1 MSVRNI
7 FQLFLVLVLFLM
19 TYYFIKEYFVKD
31 SNNTSISVSKKT
43 EKVFLNTEQ
52 NLIKDIEYNSTNS
65 DNNNTFTIKADFG
78 EVSKEN
84 SNKIFMTN
92 VRGVVNKV
100 KTNNLILVFS
110 DFAKFDNQTF
120 ETNFIEN
127 VKIFTKNEII
137 KGDNLYLVLD
147 HKNQENIENFSNER
161 NLIRLKGNIQLN
173 KLNYNLKADVVEI
186 NLDTNDTKIFMYD
199 NDQKVKI
206 QNIVN

>member
-1 MSVRNI
+1 
-7 FQLFLVLVLFLM
+7 M
-19 TYYFIKEYFVKD
+19 TYFFIEKYFIKD
-31 SNNTSISVSKKT
+31 NTDDFISINKKT
-43 EKVFLNTEQ
+43 EKVFLNTDQ
-52 NLIKDIEYNSTNS
+52 NLIKDIEYNSTS
-65 DNNNTFTIKADFG
+65 NNGDTFAIKADFG

-92 VRGVVNKV
+92 VKGIVNKAEP
-100 KTNNLILVFS
+100 NNLILVFS

-120 ETNFIEN
+120 ETNFIDN
-127 VKIFTKNEII
+127 VKIFTKNELI
-137 KGDNLYLVLD
+137 KGDNLYLVFD
-147 HKNQENIENFSNER
+147 HKNQKNIENLSNER

-199 NDQKVKI
+199 SDKKVKI

>member
-1 MSVRNI
+1 MSVRTI
-7 FQLFLVLVLFLM
+7 VQLFLVLILFLM
-19 TYYFIKEYFVKD
+19 TYFFIEKYFAKD
-31 SNNTSISVSKKT
+31 NKKNSISINKKT
-43 EKVFLNTEQ
+43 EKVFLNTDQ
-52 NLIKDIEYNSTNS
+52 NLIKDIEYNSTN
-65 DNNNTFTIKADFG
+65 NNDYIFTIKADFG

-100 KTNNLILVFS
+100 EPSNLILIFS

-120 ETNFIEN
+120 ETNFIDN
-127 VKIFTKNEII
+127 VKIFTKNELI
-137 KGDNLYLVLD
+137 KGDNLYLVFD
-147 HKNQENIENFSNER
+147 HKNQKNIENLSNER

-199 NDQKVKI
+199 SDKKVKI

>member
-1 MSVRNI
+1 MSVRTI
-7 FQLFLVLVLFLM
+7 FQLFLILILFLV
-19 TYYFIKEYFVKD
+19 TYFFIEKYFVKD
-31 SNNTSISVSKKT
+31 NTKDSIRINKKT
-43 EKVFLNTEQ
+43 EKVFLNTDQ
-52 NLIKDIEYNSTNS
+52 NLIKDIEYNSTS
-65 DNNNTFTIKADFG
+65 NNGDTFAIKADFG

-92 VRGVVNKV
+92 VKGIVNKV
-100 KTNNLILVFS
+100 EPNNLILVFS

-120 ETNFIEN
+120 ETNFIDN
-127 VKIFTKNEII
+127 VKIFTKNELI

-147 HKNQENIENFSNER
+147 HKIQENIENLSNER

-199 NDQKVKI
+199 SDKKVKI
-206 QNIVN
+206 QNIIN

>member
-1 MSVRNI
+1 MGVRTI
-7 FQLFLVLVLFLM
+7 FQLVLVLILFLV
-19 TYYFIKEYFVKD
+19 TYFFIEKYFAKD
-31 SNNTSISVSKKT
+31 SKKNSISLNKKT
-43 EKVFLNTEQ
+43 EKIFLNTDQ
-52 NLIKDIEYNSTNS
+52 NLIKDIEYNSTN
-65 DNNNTFTIKADFG
+65 DNGDTFTIKADFG

-100 KTNNLILVFS
+100 EPSNLILVFS

-120 ETNFIEN
+120 ETNFIDN
-127 VKIFTKNEII
+127 VKIFTKNELI
-137 KGDNLYLVLD
+137 KGDNLYLVFD
-147 HKNQENIENFSNER
+147 HKNQKNIENLSNER

-199 NDQKVKI
+199 SDKKVKI

>member
-1 MSVRNI
+1 MSVRTI
-7 FQLFLVLVLFLM
+7 FQLFLILILFLV
-19 TYYFIKEYFVKD
+19 TYFFIEKYFVKD
-31 SNNTSISVSKKT
+31 NTKDSIRINKKT
-43 EKVFLNTEQ
+43 EKVFLNTDQ
-52 NLIKDIEYNSTNS
+52 NLIKDIEYNSTS
-65 DNNNTFTIKADFG
+65 NNGDTFAIKADFG

-100 KTNNLILVFS
+100 EPSNLILVFS

-120 ETNFIEN
+120 ETNFIDN
-127 VKIFTKNEII
+127 VKIFTKNELI

-147 HKNQENIENFSNER
+147 HKIQENIENLSNER

-199 NDQKVKI
+199 SDKKVKI
-206 QNIVN
+206 QNIIN